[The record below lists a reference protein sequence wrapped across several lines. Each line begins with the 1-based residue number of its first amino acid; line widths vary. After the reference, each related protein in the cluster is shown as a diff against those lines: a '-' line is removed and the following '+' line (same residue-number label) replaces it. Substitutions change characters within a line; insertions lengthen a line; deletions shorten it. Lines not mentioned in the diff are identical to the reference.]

1 MLLVT
6 VPNFGSW
13 QSRRFRGAWF
23 HLDLPR
29 HRSHFTPAGLERALR
44 AAGFEHPEVTSST
57 TADGLQLSLQY
68 RFFGR
73 RRFRSG
79 VSLYATVALSRALLP
94 LTEVANALGGGGDQL
109 GASAARPDAG

>member
-6 VPNFGSW
+6 GADFGSW
-13 QSRRFRGAWF
+13 QSRRFGNAGSTSISPGS
-23 HLDLPR
+23 LP
-29 HRSHFTPAGLERALR
+29 FTPAGLERALR
-44 AAGFEHPEVTSST
+44 AAGFEHPEVTTST

-79 VSLYATVALSRALLP
+79 VSLYLTVALSLALLP